1 MTLTHPRFITA
12 HGALVVSF
20 LAVAAVF
27 VTSLIPT
34 PAFAQRVFGV
44 DTADVANGT
53 APSQAAWNNAFN
65 DADGDGVAYKFA
77 IVRALFGNSS
87 TADTQFY
94 TNISRATTAGLLA
107 GSYHFVTPDTTNGTA
122 EANNYILVAGMY
134 MKPGY

>member
-1 MTLTHPRFITA
+1 MRMNSSVKA
-12 HGALVVSF
+12 CNRGLVFKLLV
-20 LAVAAVF
+20 AVF
-27 VTSLIPT
+27 AMLAGLALAA
-34 PAFAQRVFGV
+34 PAMAQRVFGV
-44 DTADVANGT
+44 DTASVANAT

-77 IVRALFGNSS
+77 FVRGLFGNNS

-134 MKPGY
+134 M